1 MRRGLFGKLA
11 VQNIRNNRSTYIP
24 YMLTCIFCIAM
35 MYMMEFL
42 RDCPTLEKAVPQ
54 ASEVRLIVGT
64 GEVVVGI
71 FCVIFLIYSNSFLMK
86 RRQKEI
92 GLYNILGLEKG
103 HIGKVMFLETI
114 MTSLLSLAAGIGFG
128 ILGSK
133 LSLLLLFRF
142 LHVPAVLG
150 FYVSITGI
158 LFCIAGFGGIFLVI
172 LALNLTRVR
181 MNNPVELLKGGN
193 TGEREP
199 RAKWLMAFLGVI
211 CLGVGY
217 YLAVTTESPIQA
229 IFIFLLAVILVM
241 AGTYLLFTAGSI
253 VVLKVLRWNKKFYYK
268 TKNFTAVSGMLYRM
282 KQNAVG
288 LASICILSTGVLL
301 MISSTVCLNSGLDDI
316 MNKRCPADVNVLYRG
331 NSYEDLEKM
340 REKLLGKIENQVSY
354 EKINTE
360 IAFSSTLVGSE
371 DGSWKF
377 ANVDGS
383 SLMAMPASLETLTVV
398 PQEEYA
404 RVTGEE
410 ISLAPGE
417 VLAYHNGKTDGETL
431 EIHNKVYQVKEWLKN
446 YQYVGDNFSSMD
458 SLKLVVNDE
467 DFFALFLQ
475 QEEVYQSAMSL
486 MELETDV
493 YLSGSEEE
501 KYASAIKVSDLAS
514 ELLDSEKAAGT
525 IEVGMNYSTIK
536 QELYNSFYSMF
547 GGILFLGIFLGLLFL
562 MGAAMIIYYKQV
574 SEGYEDKERFEIM
587 QKVGMT
593 HKEVKSSIHRQILM
607 VFFLPLGMAALHIA
621 MAFPMVKRLLALFS
635 MTNSGLFARCTVVT
649 LLVFALVYG
658 VIYGLTAKVYYKIV
672 ERK

>member
-1 MRRGLFGKLA
+1 MSNLYLRLA
-11 VQNIRNNRSTYIP
+11 KTNIRNNRQLYLPYLISGIVTVAMFYLMIFINNNPGMKTIP
-24 YMLTCIFCIAM
+24 GAANLKMIMSMGVGIIAIFACIF
-35 MYMMEFL
+35 
-42 RDCPTLEKAVPQ
+42 
-54 ASEVRLIVGT
+54 
-64 GEVVVGI
+64 I
-71 FCVIFLIYSNSFLMK
+71 FYTNSFIIK
-86 RRQKEI
+86 NRKKEI
-92 GLYNILGLEKG
+92 GVYNILGMEKR
-103 HIGKVMFLETI
+103 HIAKVLGQETFFVAVI
-114 MTSLLSLAAGIGFG
+114 AIAGGVLSGIVFSKLILMLLYRMLGFQESVSFYVAKAGIEYTILVFGFVYVLTLLYNLLQIRLANPIELLRGGNVGEKEPKTKVLMAIAG
-128 ILGSK
+128 IACLTVAYYIAITTENPMEVLTK
-133 LSLLLLFRF
+133 FF
-142 LHVPAVLG
+142 LAVL
-150 FYVSITGI
+150 
-158 LFCIAGFGGIFLVI
+158 LVI
-172 LALNLTRVR
+172 
-181 MNNPVELLKGGN
+181 
-193 TGEREP
+193 
-199 RAKWLMAFLGVI
+199 I
-211 CLGVGY
+211 
-217 YLAVTTESPIQA
+217 
-229 IFIFLLAVILVM
+229 
-241 AGTYLLFTAGSI
+241 GTYLLFTAGSI
-253 VVLKVLRWNKKFYYK
+253 AILKMLRKNKKFYYNK
-268 TKNFTAVSGMLYRM
+268 KHFAAVSGMLYRM

-635 MTNSGLFARCTVVT
+635 MTNSGLFARCAVVT

>member
-1 MRRGLFGKLA
+1 MSNLYLRLA
-11 VQNIRNNRSTYIP
+11 KTNIRNNRQLYLPYLISGIVTVAMFYLMIFINNNPGMKTIP
-24 YMLTCIFCIAM
+24 GAANLKMIMSMGVGIIAIFACIF
-35 MYMMEFL
+35 
-42 RDCPTLEKAVPQ
+42 
-54 ASEVRLIVGT
+54 
-64 GEVVVGI
+64 I
-71 FCVIFLIYSNSFLMK
+71 FYTNSFIIK
-86 RRQKEI
+86 NRKKEI
-92 GLYNILGLEKG
+92 GVYNILGMEKR
-103 HIGKVMFLETI
+103 HIAKVLGQETFFVAVI
-114 MTSLLSLAAGIGFG
+114 AIAGGVLSGIVFSKLILMLLYRMLGFQESVSFYVAKAGIEYTILVFGFVYVLTLLYNLLQIRLANPIELLRGGNVGEKEPKTKVLMAIAG
-128 ILGSK
+128 IACLTVAYYIAITTENPMEVLTK
-133 LSLLLLFRF
+133 FF
-142 LHVPAVLG
+142 LAVL
-150 FYVSITGI
+150 
-158 LFCIAGFGGIFLVI
+158 LVI
-172 LALNLTRVR
+172 
-181 MNNPVELLKGGN
+181 
-193 TGEREP
+193 
-199 RAKWLMAFLGVI
+199 I
-211 CLGVGY
+211 
-217 YLAVTTESPIQA
+217 
-229 IFIFLLAVILVM
+229 
-241 AGTYLLFTAGSI
+241 GTYLLFTAGSI
-253 VVLKVLRWNKKFYYK
+253 AILKMLRKNKKFYYNK
-268 TKNFTAVSGMLYRM
+268 KHFAAVSGMLYRM

>member
-1 MRRGLFGKLA
+1 MSNLYLRLA
-11 VQNIRNNRSTYIP
+11 KTNIRNNRQLYLPYLISGIVTVAMFYLMIFINNNPGMKTIP
-24 YMLTCIFCIAM
+24 GAANLKMIMSMGVGIIAIFACIF
-35 MYMMEFL
+35 
-42 RDCPTLEKAVPQ
+42 
-54 ASEVRLIVGT
+54 
-64 GEVVVGI
+64 I
-71 FCVIFLIYSNSFLMK
+71 FYTNSFIIK
-86 RRQKEI
+86 NRKKEI
-92 GLYNILGLEKG
+92 GVYNILGMEKR
-103 HIGKVMFLETI
+103 HIAKVLGQETFFVAVI
-114 MTSLLSLAAGIGFG
+114 AIAGGVLSGIVFSKLILMLLYRMLGFQESVSFYVAKAGIEYTILFFGFVYVLTLLYNLLQIRLANPIELLRGGNVGEKEPKTKVLMAIAG
-128 ILGSK
+128 IACLTVAYYIAITTENPMEVLTK
-133 LSLLLLFRF
+133 FF
-142 LHVPAVLG
+142 LAVL
-150 FYVSITGI
+150 
-158 LFCIAGFGGIFLVI
+158 LVI
-172 LALNLTRVR
+172 
-181 MNNPVELLKGGN
+181 
-193 TGEREP
+193 
-199 RAKWLMAFLGVI
+199 I
-211 CLGVGY
+211 
-217 YLAVTTESPIQA
+217 
-229 IFIFLLAVILVM
+229 
-241 AGTYLLFTAGSI
+241 GTYLLFTAGSI
-253 VVLKVLRWNKKFYYK
+253 AILKMLRKNKKFYYNK
-268 TKNFTAVSGMLYRM
+268 KHFAAVSGMLYRM

-475 QEEVYQSAMSL
+475 QEKVYQSAMSL

-501 KYASAIKVSDLAS
+501 KYASATKVSDLAT

-525 IEVGMNYSTIK
+525 IEVGMNYNTIK
-536 QELYNSFYSMF
+536 QDLYNSFYSMF

>member
-1 MRRGLFGKLA
+1 MSNLYLRLA
-11 VQNIRNNRSTYIP
+11 KTNIRNNRQLYLPYLISGIVTVAMFYLMIFINNNPGMKTIP
-24 YMLTCIFCIAM
+24 GAANLKMIMSMGVGIIAIFACIF
-35 MYMMEFL
+35 
-42 RDCPTLEKAVPQ
+42 
-54 ASEVRLIVGT
+54 
-64 GEVVVGI
+64 I
-71 FCVIFLIYSNSFLMK
+71 FYTNSFIIK
-86 RRQKEI
+86 NRKKEI
-92 GLYNILGLEKG
+92 GVYNILGMEKR
-103 HIGKVMFLETI
+103 HIAKVLGQETFFVAVI
-114 MTSLLSLAAGIGFG
+114 AIAGGVLSGIVFSKLILMLLYRMLGFQESVSFYVAKAGIEYTILVFGFVYVLTLLYNLLQIRLANPIELLRGGNVGEKEPKTKVLMAIAG
-128 ILGSK
+128 IACLTVAYYIAITTENPMEVLTK
-133 LSLLLLFRF
+133 FF
-142 LHVPAVLG
+142 LAVL
-150 FYVSITGI
+150 
-158 LFCIAGFGGIFLVI
+158 LVI
-172 LALNLTRVR
+172 
-181 MNNPVELLKGGN
+181 
-193 TGEREP
+193 
-199 RAKWLMAFLGVI
+199 I
-211 CLGVGY
+211 
-217 YLAVTTESPIQA
+217 
-229 IFIFLLAVILVM
+229 
-241 AGTYLLFTAGSI
+241 GTYLLFTAGSI
-253 VVLKVLRWNKKFYYK
+253 AILKMLRKNKKFYYNK
-268 TKNFTAVSGMLYRM
+268 KHFAAVSGMLYRM

-501 KYASAIKVSDLAS
+501 KYASATKVSDLAT

-525 IEVGMNYSTIK
+525 IEVGMNYNTIK
-536 QELYNSFYSMF
+536 QDLYNSFYSMF

>member
-1 MRRGLFGKLA
+1 MRKGLFARLA
-11 VQNIRNNRSTYIP
+11 VVNIRKNKQIYVPYILACLFNVA
-24 YMLTCIFCIAM
+24 ML
-35 MYMMEFL
+35 YMMLFINHNAGMKTIRRSGDVL
-42 RDCPTLEKAVPQ
+42 MITTMG
-54 ASEVRLIVGT
+54 VG
-64 GEVVVGI
+64 VI
-71 FCVIFLIYSNSFLMK
+71 VIFSFIFLLYSNSFLMK
-86 RRQKEI
+86 RRQKEL
-92 GLYNILGLEKG
+92 GLYNILGLEKK
-103 HIGKVMFLETI
+103 HISWVMMLENLFSALI
-114 MTSLLSLAAGIGFG
+114 SFVGGILVG

-133 LSLLLLFRF
+133 LALLLL
-142 LHVPAVLG
+142 LKLIKVPASFGFEVSVPAIRICLEVFGAIFVL
-150 FYVSITGI
+150 I
-158 LFCIAGFGGIFLVI
+158 LLVNI
-172 LALNLTRVR
+172 RKVYKT
-181 MNNPVELLKGGN
+181 NPIQLLHAQN
-193 TGEREP
+193 TGEKEP
-199 RAKWLMAFLGVI
+199 KAKWLMAVAGFI
-211 CLGVGY
+211 CLFIGY
-217 YLAVTTESPIQA
+217 YIAITTESPLSA
-229 IFIFLLAVILVM
+229 LALFFVAVVLVM

-501 KYASAIKVSDLAS
+501 KYASATKVSDLAA

>member
-1 MRRGLFGKLA
+1 
-11 VQNIRNNRSTYIP
+11 
-24 YMLTCIFCIAM
+24 MLTCIFCIAM

-193 TGEREP
+193 TGEKEP

-217 YLAVTTESPIQA
+217 YLAVTTESPIYA